1 MRTHTCGLP
10 CSLSML
16 DSAPREKRYTHPPER
31 QRKSRGLKGRER
43 KKERKKKNFWG
54 VNGLVSDL

>member
-43 KKERKKKNFWG
+43 EKERKRIFG
-54 VNGLVSDL
+54 ELTD